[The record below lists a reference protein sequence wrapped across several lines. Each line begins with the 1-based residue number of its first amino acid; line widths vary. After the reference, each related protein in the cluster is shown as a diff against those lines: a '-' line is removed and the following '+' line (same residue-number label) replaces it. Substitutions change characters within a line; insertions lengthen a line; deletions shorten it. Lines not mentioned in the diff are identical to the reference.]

1 MIEVKEK
8 INENEKNVINVA
20 NLINKNVLSFYN
32 MIYDFDEITHDKL
45 LDYEL
50 KDEKRISPSN
60 DTLINTYTLEE
71 VYKNIRELT
80 SYICE
85 YYIQYNTIDYK
96 CIEEFIG
103 FISNYLLKESLQSIL
118 IWYNK
123 NIDFIYSTNVK
134 CISNIVFNCISEII
148 EKYRETI
155 FKDIEDFFKK

>member
-8 INENEKNVINVA
+8 INEKNVINVA
-20 NLINKNVLSFYN
+20 NLINKNILSFYN
-32 MIYDFDEITHDKL
+32 IIYDFDKITHDKL

-50 KDEKRISPSN
+50 KDEKRISPSI
-60 DTLINTYTLEE
+60 DTLINTCTLEE
-71 VYKNIRELT
+71 VYKNIREFT
-80 SYICE
+80 FYICE

-123 NIDFIYSTNVK
+123 NIDFIYGTNVK

-155 FKDIEDFFKK
+155 YKDIEDFFKK

>member
-1 MIEVKEK
+1 MKSNILIYVDNIEH
-8 INENEKNVINVA
+8 I
-20 NLINKNVLSFYN
+20 S
-32 MIYDFDEITHDKL
+32 
-45 LDYEL
+45 DYRKAGISAFLFAL
-50 KDEKRISPSN
+50 KDYSIGY
-60 DTLINTYTLEE
+60 NTYTLEE
-71 VYKNIRELT
+71 VYKNIREFT
-80 SYICE
+80 FYICE

-134 CISNIVFNCISEII
+134 CISNIVLNCISEII

>member
-8 INENEKNVINVA
+8 INEKNVINVA

-32 MIYDFDEITHDKL
+32 IIYDFDKITHDKL

-50 KDEKRISPSN
+50 KDEKRIAPSI
-60 DTLINTYTLEE
+60 DTLINTCTLEE
-71 VYKNIRELT
+71 VYKNIREFT
-80 SYICE
+80 FHVCE

-123 NIDFIYSTNVK
+123 NIDFIYGTNVK
-134 CISNIVFNCISEII
+134 CISNIVLNCISEII

-155 FKDIEDFFKK
+155 YKDIEDFFKK